1 MTDIYQET
9 INVNLNSLNATL
21 QPDNANIIYLSTYL
35 SNVSFKFPSLLKNE
49 DNIIYSSIQVLNA
62 QIPVSYYQINYTNNS
77 LRLTL
82 VGGTTLT
89 TTLTITRGNYNVNTL
104 MTEISAQYALLGAGT
119 LTCSFNKI
127 SGLLTMVLASA
138 TYNISFSVLP
148 STISK
153 ILGFASTT
161 TYISTA
167 LSLTSPFPVSLLTIK
182 KLKICSSALSTHSV
196 DSNSGQINLINTIPV
211 NAPVYSIITYE
222 NKQSHAPIL
231 RSKTI
236 NLIDIQIFDENN
248 QFVNF
253 NNVDWTITFALT
265 IFRKRD
271 KHSNN
276 TFQDLTEPIL
286 QLVETLK
293 KDVPLGKEE
302 PKVEPIVPIPETV
315 PIPESVPLPFTDE
328 HDLDFYMYQRGIII

>member
-9 INVNLNSLNATL
+9 INVNLNSLNAVL
-21 QPDNANIIYLSTYL
+21 QPDNANIIYLATYL

-49 DNIIYSSIQVLNA
+49 DNILYSSIQVLNA
-62 QIPVSYYQINYTNNS
+62 QVPVSYYQINYTNNS

-82 VGGTTLT
+82 VGSSATLT
-89 TTLTITRGNYNVNTL
+89 TTLTITRGNYNINTL
-104 MTEISAQYALLGAGT
+104 MTEISARFALLGAGT

-138 TYNISFSVLP
+138 TYNVSFSVLP

-253 NNVDWTITFALT
+253 NNVDWTITFALS
-265 IFRKRD
+265 IFRKKD

-276 TFQDLTEPIL
+276 TFKDLTQPIL

-293 KDVPLGKEE
+293 NTIPLGK
-302 PKVEPIVPIPETV
+302 VENPTV
-315 PIPESVPLPFTDE
+315 PIPENPSVPLPFTDE
-328 HDLDFYMYQRGIII
+328 NDLDFYMYQRGIII